1 MTAIKMFKKMQKKPI
16 PLTIMICAFVS
27 MLVIDIFALR
37 VSSITLM
44 LIAAVISLDLFLIRR
59 NTGKAGDVK

>member
-1 MTAIKMFKKMQKKPI
+1 M

-27 MLVIDIFALR
+27 MLAIDVFALR

-44 LIAAVISLDLFLIRR
+44 LIAAVISLSIFLIRQ
-59 NTGKAGDVK
+59 NTGKAGAAK